1 MTTVA
6 GLLCPL
12 DPSDPVGLQMV
23 SLGSQISGRSRGSD
37 GTAALSDT
45 APGDEEM
52 LNRIVKGRDIG
63 CECRDMVSPSLQPG
77 LAFEPTG
84 TSRVRPPH
92 VR

>member
-37 GTAALSDT
+37 GPAALSRIPRRAMRKCWT
-45 APGDEEM
+45 A
-52 LNRIVKGRDIG
+52 
-63 CECRDMVSPSLQPG
+63 SPKAATS
-77 LAFEPTG
+77 AANVG
-84 TSRVRPPH
+84 TW
-92 VR
+92 